1 VTGRWRKN
9 TRGAEKG
16 KKTEGMKGGRWMDGH
31 IIGKTIVEQEKKKK
45 KKAMDLNGDWM
56 DLFRKILLEQRGGKK
71 KENDSR
77 KEGGRWMG
85 CRKNNHGTE
94 KAKDLKE

>member
-1 VTGRWRKN
+1 MAGGWTHHREN
-9 TRGAEKG
+9 NRGAGKEK
-16 KKTEGMKGGRWMDGH
+16 E
-31 IIGKTIVEQEKKKK
+31 

-71 KENDSR
+71 
-77 KEGGRWMG
+77 EGGRWMG

-94 KAKDLKE
+94 KAKD